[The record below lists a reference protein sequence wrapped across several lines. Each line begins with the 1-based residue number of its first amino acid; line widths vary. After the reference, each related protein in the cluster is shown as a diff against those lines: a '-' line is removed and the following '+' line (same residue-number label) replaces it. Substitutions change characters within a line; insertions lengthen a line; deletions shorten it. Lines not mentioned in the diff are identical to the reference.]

1 MNNIVNFRNIWT
13 TFYKNI
19 CLLDS
24 NNNIIN
30 NKFVLFF
37 LNNISYYFLI
47 NGFILKLIK
56 INYLYK
62 IDSLYFYENYLPKNN
77 FIFPI
82 IYNFKLNN
90 ELELIDRLKLYDFN
104 VPIKI
109 FFMNEN
115 ININK
120 YNYIYL
126 KTLKFNKVF
135 NIDNILNYK
144 ISDLFN

>member
-1 MNNIVNFRNIWT
+1 MNNIVNFRNTWT
-13 TFYKNI
+13 AFYKNI

-47 NGFILKLIK
+47 NSFILKQLK

-62 IDSLYFYENYLPKNN
+62 MDSLYFYENYLPKNN

-82 IYNFKLNN
+82 IYNFKLDDV
-90 ELELIDRLKLYDFN
+90 ELIDRIKLYDFN

-109 FFMNEN
+109 FFLNEN

-120 YNYIYL
+120 YNNIYL

-135 NIDNILNYK
+135 TVDNVLTFK

>member
-1 MNNIVNFRNIWT
+1 MNNIVNFRNTWT
-13 TFYKNI
+13 SFYKNI

-47 NGFILKLIK
+47 NSFILKQLK

-62 IDSLYFYENYLPKNN
+62 MDSLYFYENYLPKNN

-82 IYNFKLNN
+82 IYNFKLDDV
-90 ELELIDRLKLYDFN
+90 ELIDRIKLYDFN

-109 FFMNEN
+109 FFLNEN

-120 YNYIYL
+120 YNNIYL

-135 NIDNILNYK
+135 TVDNVLTFK